1 MDTGSGHIYDLN
13 KQEVRDIKGKLVEW
27 KVGEKVEVKD
37 CLFEV
42 VEIRCCPEDKIV
54 LKGLAKELGELKT
67 LFDKI
72 PKHSLEENEK
82 IGRDALRGFLEKK

>member
-13 KQEVRDIKGKLVEW
+13 KGEVRDIRGKMVEW

-42 VEIRCCPEDKIV
+42 VEIKCCPEDKII
-54 LKGLAKELGELKT
+54 LKGLAKEMNLFKELAKELPSEKTYKAGLSDFLG
-67 LFDKI
+67 
-72 PKHSLEENEK
+72 
-82 IGRDALRGFLEKK
+82 KK